1 MLLFKFMLLFWNVDS
16 EEAVESPSED
26 NLGDVIEDCKE
37 AAVAEEAVG
46 SPSDDIGDV
55 IEDPKE
61 AAVAEEAVGSAS
73 DDIGDINEDRKVA
86 DTGTA
91 VDSLSEDE
99 IKFFDVM

>member
-1 MLLFKFMLLFWNVDS
+1 MLLFWNVDS

-26 NLGDVIEDCKE
+26 NLGDVIEDPKE

-46 SPSDDIGDV
+46 SP
-55 IEDPKE
+55 
-61 AAVAEEAVGSAS
+61 S